1 MTLQRRVCFPLL
13 LGACVTLTAPA
24 AGAFTGTGSSR
35 PAGSPANAR
44 IADDKPSPLQP
55 VICALKADAE
65 GCKKTE
71 PPK

>member
-24 AGAFTGTGSSR
+24 AGAFTGWSP
-35 PAGSPANAR
+35 PAGSPATAR

-55 VICALKADAE
+55 VICAIKADAE
-65 GCKKTE
+65 GCKKAE